1 MFLHEVLQNAGPYI
15 LAAMGSL
22 ITARAGVINIALEGL
37 MLVGALAAVVVAS
50 YSGSWAVG
58 LLGAV
63 VIDCALV
70 AVMAIFHLYLGA
82 NIILVGFALNLI
94 ASGGTVFCLYVLT
107 GQVADSS
114 SLASH
119 PMPTVRLPAIDRVPY
134 LQALSGQSPVTY
146 MAVISLPVM
155 LWFFYR
161 TRTGIHVRAAGESES
176 ALVEA
181 GLFPQRIKFK
191 ALLLSGALCALAG
204 SQLSMDTTTSF
215 VRDMTQGRGF
225 IALGAVYLGALS
237 PVGTYIASFIFG
249 IFDSLATVLQVRTT
263 IPTELLLAIPYTAA
277 LTALVLSGARRRY
290 PRSPLFMLVAAFG
303 RRSRSLRGRVGPRGA
318 GLQ

>member
-1 MFLHEVLQNAGPYI
+1 MFLHEVIQNAAPYI
-15 LAAMGSL
+15 LAAMGGL
-22 ITARAGVINIALEGL
+22 ITARAGVVNIALEGL
-37 MLVGALAAVVVAS
+37 MLVGALAAVVAAS
-50 YSGSWAVG
+50 YSGSWALG
-58 LLGAV
+58 LLGAI

-70 AVMAIFHLYLGA
+70 AVMAVFHLYFGA
-82 NIILVGFALNLI
+82 DIILAGFALNLL
-94 ASGGTVFCLYVLT
+94 AAGGTVFCLYVLT
-107 GQVADSS
+107 GQVADTS
-114 SLASH
+114 SLPSH
-119 PMPTVRLPAIDRVPY
+119 PLPIIGLPGIEHVPY

-146 MAVISLPVM
+146 MAVLSLPVM

-181 GLFPQRIKFK
+181 GLFPKQIKFK

-204 SQLSMDTTTSF
+204 SQLSMDTTTTF

-237 PVGTYIASFIFG
+237 PVGTYLAAFIFG
-249 IFDSLATVLQVRTT
+249 IFDSLATVLQVRTA

-277 LTALVLSGARRRY
+277 LTALVLSGVRRRHPHY
-290 PRSPLFMLVAAFG
+290 RLFKRPRMLAWRPRLLV
-303 RRSRSLRGRVGPRGA
+303 RGIGSHFRAEP
-318 GLQ
+318 